1 VSKKS
6 TPTFIAVAE
15 LNYWWSKEHELW
27 PLWSYH
33 FFSSLCFSLLNPV
46 FIERLS
52 FLLNK
57 MRQKVKDGIFSVLST
72 FRIEIRYF
80 NFNFYFYWN
89 SVKITVGFF
98 WISKAFNWLFLQN
111 HWRVYCI
118 EERERER
125 ERGYW
130 HASSNCYIKYLHC
143 PCLKL

>member
-1 VSKKS
+1 VM
-6 TPTFIAVAE
+6 
-15 LNYWWSKEHELW
+15 
-27 PLWSYH
+27 
-33 FFSSLCFSLLNPV
+33 NPV

-80 NFNFYFYWN
+80 NFNFNFNFYWN

-98 WISKAFNWLFLQN
+98 WISKAFNWLYLQN

-118 EERERER
+118 EERERLLARFFELL
-125 ERGYW
+125 Y
-130 HASSNCYIKYLHC
+130 
-143 PCLKL
+143 